1 MILNKISKEKNI
13 TEKVNKLITKQSQL
27 RNRTNINSIYKTHT
41 IIYIIVNIIL
51 FSILFYLMIKNK

>member
-27 RNRTNINSIYKTHT
+27 RNKTNINSIYKTHT